1 VLHQIFAPHPLLALR
16 ATRSARWSM
25 APPVSALRTLLTG
38 RARSARGGRTGNQE
52 AIKSTRK
59 IVLVRNQQKK
69 KGREEEYF
77 GLKKKQVLLAPQG
90 KEEKGVFDL
99 WLDDP
104 IGATQRLA
112 RDGHISPRPLP
123 AIESVALGTI

>member
-1 VLHQIFAPHPLLALR
+1 LEHGATCFSAAHTFDRSSAQRPWRPHRQPRGHHTHTQI
-16 ATRSARWSM
+16 
-25 APPVSALRTLLTG
+25 
-38 RARSARGGRTGNQE
+38 
-52 AIKSTRK
+52 
-59 IVLVRNQQKK
+59 VRNQQKK